1 MTDVTTSARH
11 TADLPEQDI
20 MNTSIAFNQIQLH
33 TSRLLLRPLIASDAP
48 ALYAIFS
55 DPQVT
60 RYTSG
65 GAWQSLD
72 KADEMVARYTKGLA
86 GNEAI
91 GLGIVDVQSN
101 TVIGT
106 CSFFHL
112 DEQCRRAEIGYI
124 LSRTC
129 WGKGYMREAL
139 TALIQ
144 FGFDELNLHRIEA
157 DIDPRNGASLTSVE
171 RLGFIKEG
179 YLRERWIVDGEICD
193 TSLYGLLRS
202 DWQARPAP

>member
-1 MTDVTTSARH
+1 
-11 TADLPEQDI
+11 
-20 MNTSIAFNQIQLH
+20 MNKSIPFDQIRLQ
-33 TSRLLLRPLIASDAP
+33 TQRLLLRPLLASDAP

-72 KADEMVARYTKGLA
+72 KADDMVVRYTNGLVSKD
-86 GNEAI
+86 AI
-91 GLGIVDVQSN
+91 GLGIVNLQSDV
-101 TVIGT
+101 VIGT
-106 CSFFHL
+106 CSLFHL

-124 LSRTC
+124 LSRAS
-129 WGKGYMREAL
+129 WGQAYMAEAL
-139 TALIQ
+139 AALIQ

-157 DIDPRNGASLTSVE
+157 DIDPRNTASLSSVE

-179 YLRERWIVDGEICD
+179 YLRERWIVDGEISD
-193 TSLYGLLRS
+193 TVLFGLLRS
-202 DWQARPAP
+202 DWQARPNSTP